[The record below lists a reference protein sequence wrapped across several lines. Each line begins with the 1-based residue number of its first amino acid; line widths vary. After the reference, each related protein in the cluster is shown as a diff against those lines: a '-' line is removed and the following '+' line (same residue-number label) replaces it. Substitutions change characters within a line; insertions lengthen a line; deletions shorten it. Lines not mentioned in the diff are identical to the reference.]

1 MTSDQTENVF
11 RSESSSLKD
20 ASVVLYH
27 PVVDEEF
34 KSYEDRMKSYDSGL
48 HDYDYFDKSI
58 EVL

>member
-34 KSYEDRMKSYDSGL
+34 KSYEDRMKLDESGL
-48 HDYDYFDKSI
+48 RDYEYFNKSI
-58 EVL
+58 